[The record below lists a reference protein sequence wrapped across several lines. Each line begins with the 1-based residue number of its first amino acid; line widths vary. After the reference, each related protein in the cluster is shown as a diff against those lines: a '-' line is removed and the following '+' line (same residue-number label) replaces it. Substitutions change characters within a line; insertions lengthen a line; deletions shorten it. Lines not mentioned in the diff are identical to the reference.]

1 MVKRHRRENAQI
13 AIQSGNSAVTDATY
27 MSLIAKPEDKRFEMF
42 ALKRL
47 GTVAVVAGLASVGV
61 AAMPHEA
68 KAWWRGGVGV
78 GIWVPPVVVAPPPV
92 YVAPPVA
99 YAPPP
104 VYYPAPRPV
113 WVPPHWEGPYW
124 VRGHWA

>member
-1 MVKRHRRENAQI
+1 
-13 AIQSGNSAVTDATY
+13 
-27 MSLIAKPEDKRFEMF
+27 MF

-47 GTVAVVAGLASVGV
+47 GTAAVVAGLATVGV
-61 AAMPHEA
+61 AAVPHDA
-68 KAWWRGGVGV
+68 NAWWRGGVGV

-104 VYYPAPRPV
+104 GYYPAPRRV

-124 VRGHWA
+124 VQGHWA

>member
-1 MVKRHRRENAQI
+1 
-13 AIQSGNSAVTDATY
+13 
-27 MSLIAKPEDKRFEMF
+27 MF

-47 GTVAVVAGLASVGV
+47 GTVAVVAGLAAVGV
-61 AAMPHEA
+61 AAMPHDA
-68 KAWWRGGVGV
+68 NAWWRGGVGV

-92 YVAPPVA
+92 YVAPPVV

-104 VYYPAPRPV
+104 VYYPAPRRV

>member
-1 MVKRHRRENAQI
+1 
-13 AIQSGNSAVTDATY
+13 
-27 MSLIAKPEDKRFEMF
+27 MF

-47 GTVAVVAGLASVGV
+47 GTVAVVIGLASVGV
-61 AAMPHEA
+61 AAMPNDA
-68 KAWWRGGVGV
+68 NAWWRGGVGV

-92 YVAPPVA
+92 YVPPPVA

-104 VYYPAPRPV
+104 VYYPTPRRV

-124 VRGHWA
+124 VQGHWA